1 MLYLALMHTSY
12 THICFQPRWTI
23 DGPTQN
29 LLGQC
34 QAYIVAML
42 GTPIR
47 PDYRQQ
53 LLLVALARGAQA
65 TTAIEGNTLTEA
77 EIEAIQAGGNL
88 PASKEYLEKEV
99 KNILDAFNSI
109 LNELILDKR
118 EELISPDTIRRF
130 HRMVGEGLGEAF
142 AAEPG
147 SFRRNNVVVGNYRPP
162 SFEEVPSLVDSLC
175 AWLDK
180 EFHFRAKQS
189 FDEAMIEAIV
199 AHIYIEWIH
208 PFSDGNGR
216 TGRLLEFYILMRAGV
231 PNIAS
236 HLLSN
241 FYNKTRE
248 EYYRRIEEAT
258 VKNELSAF
266 IAYAALGLR
275 DGLKEI
281 FERMQAGLFRIT
293 WENYIYDSV
302 GSLREKGKNDMTIRR
317 LRILALAMPIDKAVS
332 ATEVASLSAKVAK
345 EYATKSRPTI
355 ARDLAALLELKLIVK
370 SDASYRANIDLLRS
384 FAPVSTGKIA

>member
-1 MLYLALMHTSY
+1 
-12 THICFQPRWTI
+12 
-23 DGPTQN
+23 
-29 LLGQC
+29 
-34 QAYIVAML
+34 
-42 GTPIR
+42 
-47 PDYRQQ
+47 
-53 LLLVALARGAQA
+53 LVALARGAQA